1 MKTVFALYE
10 TDAFISTAS
19 KCLIGIFDNK
29 DLLIKKATELLKE
42 KCKEKCK
49 DEWEENGYNSAAHN
63 LTYAIDSLYRIN
75 QTQCFSENLHI
86 DVLELNKLNIL

>member
-42 KCKEKCK
+42 KCKE
-49 DEWEENGYNSAAHN
+49 EWEENGYNSAAHN
-63 LTYAIDSLYRIN
+63 LTEAIDSLYRIN

-86 DVLELNKLNIL
+86 DMIELNKLNVL

>member
-19 KCLIGIFDNK
+19 KSLIGIFDDK
-29 DLLIKKATELLKE
+29 DLLIKKAMVLLRQKSKE
-42 KCKEKCK
+42 EWK
-49 DEWEENGYNSAAHN
+49 DNGYNSTKHQ
-63 LTYAIDSLYRIN
+63 LEDAIYQLENIN

-86 DVLELNKLNIL
+86 DMLELNKLNVL

>member
-19 KCLIGIFDNK
+19 KCLIGIFDDK
-29 DLLIKKATELLKE
+29 DLLIKKATKLLKE
-42 KCKEKCK
+42 KCE
-49 DEWEENGYNSAAHN
+49 DEWKENGYNSAAHN
-63 LTYAIDSLYRIN
+63 LTDAIDSMHRIN

-86 DVLELNKLNIL
+86 DMLELNKLNIL

>member
-19 KCLIGIFDNK
+19 KCLIGIFDDK
-29 DLLIKKATELLKE
+29 DLLIRKAVKLLRQKSKE
-42 KCKEKCK
+42 EWK
-49 DEWEENGYNSAAHN
+49 DNGYNSKAHQFED
-63 LTYAIDSLYRIN
+63 AIYQLENIN

-86 DVLELNKLNIL
+86 DTLELNKLDVL